1 MIALY
6 SKAVVHCTERKA
18 MASESPRAD
27 ASAWCRPLFEGT
39 RLSMLVCDPVSQEI
53 LDVNDAVV
61 HLLGY
66 PRAHLLGM
74 RLPDLYL
81 RPGRERAGVL
91 RPETC
96 RLHARVRRV
105 GGAGGEVHHAILQRA
120 AIEYGGRDAVLVVL
134 QDVTR
139 HVEAE
144 IQLRDTQNE
153 LHRAQSLALIG
164 NWIWDAASDPHV
176 ASSPEGYRIMGFRPE
191 DTPVTTAEIHARIH
205 PDDRA
210 MAERAR
216 ERALHDP
223 DYKYDIE
230 FRLVRPDGEVRW
242 LHSVAEVRRDAGGR
256 AVKMLGLVQDVTE
269 RRRAEDDVRR
279 LAYYDTVTGLPN
291 MNLFESEVEDRLAQ
305 LRRGAGRGRSP
316 ARLACLIVDLVRFR
330 DVNYALTHMYG
341 DVLLALVADRL
352 AAVVGAAGVV
362 ARCDARFPVVL
373 DGADEEEARRWAQHL
388 LRALEAPFS
397 VAGISY
403 EIGARIG
410 IAFAPLQGLDY
421 HTLLRKADIALYQ
434 AAGMARNVAVYAAED
449 DPHTPDRL
457 ALIGD
462 FRAAIEAGQ
471 IQLFCQ
477 PKVTMD
483 GREIVGAEALVRWV
497 HPDKGCIGPEI
508 FMPLIEATDLIH
520 VLTRHM
526 LESSVAQCEA
536 WRAQGVRLPIAV
548 NLSARDI
555 AALSLSEHL
564 RELLEQHGSCAG
576 LIGLEMTESSLM
588 QNPAE
593 SIAELERLSGMG
605 FRLYIDDFGTG
616 YSSLSYLSRLP
627 VDVIKIDHGFTMQM
641 IDDGRAASIVKSTV
655 HLAHDLGMS
664 VVAEGVSNARI
675 WEALQALGCD
685 EAQGFHV
692 AAPMPAGQL
701 LDWARASPYRLPDER
716 VCA

>member
-1 MIALY
+1 
-6 SKAVVHCTERKA
+6 
-18 MASESPRAD
+18 
-27 ASAWCRPLFEGT
+27 
-39 RLSMLVCDPVSQEI
+39 MLVCDPVSQEI
-53 LDVNDAVV
+53 LDVNDAILD
-61 HLLGY
+61 LLGY
-66 PRAHLLGM
+66 TRGQLLAL
-74 RLPDLYL
+74 RLPDLYARGGQEPDDL
-81 RPGRERAGVL
+81 GPS
-91 RPETC
+91 TC
-96 RLHARVRRV
+96 HLHSHARRIA
-105 GGAGGEVHHAILQRA
+105 GADGENHHAILQRC

-144 IQLRDTQNE
+144 GELRATQKE
-153 LHRAQSLALIG
+153 LHRAQALAMIG
-164 NWIWDAASDPHV
+164 NWIWDAASDSHV
-176 ASSPEGYRIMGFRPE
+176 TSSPEGYRILGFRPE
-191 DTPVTTAEIHARIH
+191 DAPVSTAEIYARIH

-210 MAERAR
+210 LAERAR

-242 LHSVAEVRRDAGGR
+242 LHSVAEVKYDAVGR

-269 RRRAEDDVRR
+269 RRRAEDNVRR
-279 LAYYDTVTGLPN
+279 LAYYDTVTALPN
-291 MNLFESEVEDRLAQ
+291 MNLFEREVEDRLAQ

-352 AAVVGAAGVV
+352 AAVVGQAGVV
-362 ARCDARFPVVL
+362 ARCDSRFPIVL
-373 DGADEEEARRWAQHL
+373 DGADEDEARRWAQHL
-388 LRALEAPFS
+388 LRALEAPFA

-410 IAFAPLQGLDY
+410 IALAPLQGLDY

-434 AAGMARNVAVYAAED
+434 AAGMARNVAVYVAED

-457 ALIGD
+457 SLIGD
-462 FRAAIEAGQ
+462 FRAAIESGQ

-477 PKVTMD
+477 PKVTMASRD
-483 GREIVGAEALVRWV
+483 IVGAEALVRWV
-497 HPDKGCIGPEI
+497 HPDKGCIGPET

-526 LESSVAQCEA
+526 LESSIAQCEA

-564 RELLEQHGSCAG
+564 RELLERHGSCAG

-605 FRLYIDDFGTG
+605 FRLYVDDFGTG

-641 IDDGRAASIVKSTV
+641 IEDGRAASIVKSTV
-655 HLAHDLGMS
+655 HLAHDLGMG

-675 WEALQALGCD
+675 WDALLTLGCD
-685 EAQGFHV
+685 EAQGFYV
-692 AAPMPAGQL
+692 AAPMPAGEL
-701 LDWARASPYRLPDER
+701 LDWARASPYRLQGEHA
-716 VCA
+716 CA

>member
-1 MIALY
+1 
-6 SKAVVHCTERKA
+6 
-18 MASESPRAD
+18 
-27 ASAWCRPLFEGT
+27 
-39 RLSMLVCDPVSQEI
+39 MLVCDPVSQEI
-53 LDVNDAVV
+53 LDVNDAILD
-61 HLLGY
+61 LLGY
-66 PRAHLLGM
+66 TRGQMLSM
-74 RLPDLYL
+74 RLPDLYARGGQEADDL
-81 RPGRERAGVL
+81 GPT
-91 RPETC
+91 TC
-96 RLHARVRRV
+96 RLHSHVRRIA
-105 GGAGGEVHHAILQRA
+105 GADGENHHAILQRA

-144 IQLRDTQNE
+144 VQLRETQDE
-153 LHRAQSLALIG
+153 LHRAQALAMIG
-164 NWIWDAASDPHV
+164 NWIWDAASDSHV
-176 ASSPEGYRIMGFRPE
+176 TSSPEGYRIMGFRPE
-191 DTPVTTAEIHARIH
+191 DTPMSTAEIYARIH

-223 DYKYDIE
+223 GYKYDVE
-230 FRLVRPDGEVRW
+230 FRLIRPDGEVRW
-242 LHSVAEVRRDAGGR
+242 LHSVAEVRRDPCGR

-269 RRRAEDDVRR
+269 RREAEEKVRR

-291 MNLFESEVEDRLAQ
+291 MNLFESEVDDRLAQ

-352 AAVVGAAGVV
+352 SAVIGQAGVV
-362 ARCDARFPVVL
+362 ARCDSRFPIVL

-388 LRALEAPFS
+388 LRALEAPFA

-410 IAFAPLQGLDY
+410 IALAPLQATDY

-434 AAGMARNVAVYAAED
+434 AAGMGRNVAVYVAED

-457 ALIGD
+457 SLIGD
-462 FRAAIEAGQ
+462 FRAAIESGQ

-477 PKVTMD
+477 PKVTMMS
-483 GREIVGAEALVRWV
+483 GEIVGAEALVRWV
-497 HPDKGCIGPEI
+497 HPDKGCIGPET

-520 VLTRHM
+520 VLTQHM
-526 LESSVAQCEA
+526 LATAVTQCEA
-536 WRAQGVRLPIAV
+536 WRALGVRLPIAV

-564 RELLEQHGSCAG
+564 RELLERHGSCAG

-588 QNPAE
+588 QNPTE

-605 FRLYIDDFGTG
+605 FKLYIDDFGTG

-641 IDDGRAASIVKSTV
+641 IDDRRAASIVKSTV

-664 VVAEGVSNARI
+664 VVAEGVSTARI
-675 WEALQALGCD
+675 WDALQTLGCD
-685 EAQGFHV
+685 EAQGFYV
-692 AAPMPAGQL
+692 AAPMPAGLL
-701 LDWARASPYRLPDER
+701 LDWARASPYRLIAEH

>member
-1 MIALY
+1 
-6 SKAVVHCTERKA
+6 
-18 MASESPRAD
+18 
-27 ASAWCRPLFEGT
+27 
-39 RLSMLVCDPVSQEI
+39 
-53 LDVNDAVV
+53 
-61 HLLGY
+61 
-66 PRAHLLGM
+66 
-74 RLPDLYL
+74 
-81 RPGRERAGVL
+81 
-91 RPETC
+91 
-96 RLHARVRRV
+96 
-105 GGAGGEVHHAILQRA
+105 
-120 AIEYGGRDAVLVVL
+120 
-134 QDVTR
+134 
-139 HVEAE
+139 
-144 IQLRDTQNE
+144 
-153 LHRAQSLALIG
+153 
-164 NWIWDAASDPHV
+164 
-176 ASSPEGYRIMGFRPE
+176 
-191 DTPVTTAEIHARIH
+191 
-205 PDDRA
+205 
-210 MAERAR
+210 
-216 ERALHDP
+216 
-223 DYKYDIE
+223 
-230 FRLVRPDGEVRW
+230 VRW
-242 LHSVAEVRRDAGGR
+242 LHSVAEVRRDPCGR
-256 AVKMLGLVQDVTE
+256 VVKMLGLVQDVTE
-269 RRRAEDDVRR
+269 RRRAEDNVRR

-291 MNLFESEVEDRLAQ
+291 MNLFESEVDDRLAQ

-352 AAVVGAAGVV
+352 SAVIGQAGVV
-362 ARCDARFPVVL
+362 ARCDSRFPIVL

-388 LRALEAPFS
+388 LRALEAPFA

-410 IAFAPLQGLDY
+410 IALAPLQAIDY

-434 AAGMARNVAVYAAED
+434 AAGMARNVAVYVAED

-457 ALIGD
+457 SLIGD
-462 FRAAIEAGQ
+462 FRAAIESGQ

-477 PKVTMD
+477 PKVTMMS
-483 GREIVGAEALVRWV
+483 GEIVGAEALVRWV
-497 HPDKGCIGPEI
+497 HPDKGCIGPET

-520 VLTRHM
+520 VLTQHM
-526 LESSVAQCEA
+526 LATAVTQCEA

-564 RELLEQHGSCAG
+564 RELLERHGSCAG

-588 QNPAE
+588 QNPTE

-605 FRLYIDDFGTG
+605 FKLYIDDFGTG

-641 IDDGRAASIVKSTV
+641 IDDRRAASIVKSTV

-675 WEALQALGCD
+675 WDALQTLGCD
-685 EAQGFHV
+685 EAQGFYV
-692 AAPMPAGQL
+692 AAPMPACQL
-701 LDWARASPYRLPDER
+701 LDWARASPYRLLDEH

>member
-1 MIALY
+1 
-6 SKAVVHCTERKA
+6 
-18 MASESPRAD
+18 MAAQSPHAD

-39 RLSMLVCDPVSQEI
+39 QLSMLVCDPVSQEI
-53 LDVNDAVV
+53 VDANDATL

-66 PRAHLLGM
+66 GSAALLGK
-74 RLPDLYL
+74 RLPDLYA
-81 RPGRERAGVL
+81 RDGDAGDADL
-91 RPETC
+91 SPDTC
-96 RLHARVRRV
+96 RMHSHVRRIV
-105 GGAGGEVHHAILQRA
+105 GADGEVHHAILQRC

-144 IQLRDTQNE
+144 VQLRDIQSE
-153 LHRAQSLALIG
+153 LHRAQALAMIG
-164 NWIWDAASDPHV
+164 NWIWDAASDSHV
-176 ASSPEGYRIMGFRPE
+176 TLSPEGYRIMGFRLDE
-191 DTPVTTAEIHARIH
+191 TPVSTAEIYARIH

-210 MAERAR
+210 TAERAR

-242 LHSVAEVRRDAGGR
+242 LHSVAEVRYDAAGH
-256 AVKMLGLVQDVTE
+256 ADKMLGLVQDVTE
-269 RRRAEDDVRR
+269 RRRAEDSVRR

-291 MNLFESEVEDRLAQ
+291 MNLFEREVEDRLGQ

-330 DVNYALTHMYG
+330 DVNYALTHLYG

-352 AAVVGAAGVV
+352 AGLIGTAGVV
-362 ARCDARFPVVL
+362 ARTDSRFPIVL
-373 DGADEEEARRWAQHL
+373 DGADEEEARRWAQNI
-388 LRALEAPFS
+388 LRALEAPFA

-403 EIGARIG
+403 EIGARVG
-410 IAFAPLQGLDY
+410 IALAPQQGLDY

-434 AAGMARNVAVYAAED
+434 AAGLGRNVAVYMAED
-449 DPHTPDRL
+449 DPHTPERL

-462 FRAAIEAGQ
+462 FRAAIDSGQ

-477 PKVTMD
+477 PKVTMA
-483 GREIVGAEALVRWV
+483 GGEVVGAEALVRWV
-497 HPDKGCIGPEI
+497 HPDKGIIGPET
-508 FMPLIEATDLIH
+508 FMPLIESTDLIH

-536 WRAQGVRLPIAV
+536 WRSQGVRLPIAV

-641 IDDGRAASIVKSTV
+641 IDDRRAASIVKSTV
-655 HLAHDLGMS
+655 HLAHDLGMT
-664 VVAEGVSNARI
+664 VVAEGVSSARI
-675 WEALQALGCD
+675 WDALHALGCD
-685 EAQGFHV
+685 EAQGFFV
-692 AAPMPAGQL
+692 AAPMPAAQL
-701 LDWARASPYRLPDER
+701 LDWARASPYRLIDEP
-716 VCA
+716 ALA

>member
-1 MIALY
+1 
-6 SKAVVHCTERKA
+6 

-81 RPGRERAGVL
+81 RAGRERTGVL

-223 DYKYDIE
+223 DHKYDIE
-230 FRLVRPDGEVRW
+230 FRLVRPDGAVRW

-497 HPDKGCIGPEI
+497 HPDKGCIGPET

-655 HLAHDLGMS
+655 HLAHDLGMR

>member
-1 MIALY
+1 
-6 SKAVVHCTERKA
+6 
-18 MASESPRAD
+18 
-27 ASAWCRPLFEGT
+27 
-39 RLSMLVCDPVSQEI
+39 
-53 LDVNDAVV
+53 
-61 HLLGY
+61 
-66 PRAHLLGM
+66 
-74 RLPDLYL
+74 
-81 RPGRERAGVL
+81 
-91 RPETC
+91 
-96 RLHARVRRV
+96 
-105 GGAGGEVHHAILQRA
+105 
-120 AIEYGGRDAVLVVL
+120 
-134 QDVTR
+134 
-139 HVEAE
+139 
-144 IQLRDTQNE
+144 
-153 LHRAQSLALIG
+153 
-164 NWIWDAASDPHV
+164 
-176 ASSPEGYRIMGFRPE
+176 
-191 DTPVTTAEIHARIH
+191 
-205 PDDRA
+205 
-210 MAERAR
+210 
-216 ERALHDP
+216 
-223 DYKYDIE
+223 
-230 FRLVRPDGEVRW
+230 
-242 LHSVAEVRRDAGGR
+242 
-256 AVKMLGLVQDVTE
+256 
-269 RRRAEDDVRR
+269 
-279 LAYYDTVTGLPN
+279 

-352 AAVVGAAGVV
+352 SAVIGQAGVV
-362 ARCDARFPVVL
+362 ARCDSRFPIVL

-388 LRALEAPFS
+388 LRALEAPFA

-434 AAGMARNVAVYAAED
+434 AAGVGRNVAVYVAED

-457 ALIGD
+457 SLIGD
-462 FRAAIEAGQ
+462 FRAAIESGQ

-477 PKVTMD
+477 PKVTMTS
-483 GREIVGAEALVRWV
+483 GEIVGAEALVRWV
-497 HPDKGCIGPEI
+497 HPDKGCIGPET

-520 VLTRHM
+520 VLTQHM
-526 LESSVAQCEA
+526 LATAVTQCEA

-564 RELLEQHGSCAG
+564 RELLERHGSCAG

-641 IDDGRAASIVKSTV
+641 IDDRRAASIVKSTV

-675 WEALQALGCD
+675 WDALQTLGCD
-685 EAQGFHV
+685 EAQGFYV

-701 LDWARASPYRLPDER
+701 LDWARASPYRLLDEH

>member
-1 MIALY
+1 M
-6 SKAVVHCTERKA
+6 AVQ
-18 MASESPRAD
+18 SPRAD
-27 ASAWCRPLFEGT
+27 PSAWCRPLFEGT
-39 RLSMLVCDPVSQEI
+39 LLSLLVCDPASQEI
-53 LDVNDAVV
+53 LDANDGVLQQLGCTRAG
-61 HLLGY
+61 LLGK
-66 PRAHLLGM
+66 
-74 RLPDLYL
+74 RLPDLYV
-81 RPGRERAGVL
+81 RAEDGDGGGPGLDAR
-91 RPETC
+91 
-96 RLHARVRRV
+96 RLHTQVRRIA
-105 GGAGGEVHHAILQRA
+105 GAGGTIRHAILQCCP
-120 AIEYGGRDAVLVVL
+120 IHYDGRDAVLVVL

-144 IQLRDTQNE
+144 GQLRDIQNE

-164 NWIWDAASDPHV
+164 NWIWDAASDEHV
-176 ASSPEGYRIMGFRPE
+176 TSSPEGYRILGFGPGE
-191 DTPVTTAEIHARIH
+191 TPVSTAEIYARIH

-210 MAERAR
+210 LAERAR

-242 LHSVAEVRRDAGGR
+242 LHSVAEVRRDAAGR
-256 AVKMLGLVQDVTE
+256 VVKMLGLVQDVTE
-269 RRRAEDDVRR
+269 RRRAEENVRR

-291 MNLFESEVEDRLAQ
+291 MNLFEREVDERLVQ
-305 LRRGAGRGRSP
+305 LRRGAGRGRGE
-316 ARLACLIVDLVRFR
+316 ACLACLIVDLVRFR
-330 DVNYALTHMYG
+330 DVNYALTHLYG

-352 AAVVGAAGVV
+352 GDVIGRAGVV
-362 ARCDARFPVVL
+362 ARADSRFPIVL
-373 DGADEEEARRWAQHL
+373 DGADEEEARRWAQHI

-403 EIGARIG
+403 EIGARVG
-410 IAFAPLQGLDY
+410 IALAPSQGLDY

-434 AAGMARNVAVYAAED
+434 AAGMARNVAVYVAED

-457 ALIGD
+457 SLIGD

-483 GREIVGAEALVRWV
+483 GGDIVGVEALVRWV
-497 HPDKGCIGPEI
+497 HPDRGCIGPET
-508 FMPLIEATDLIH
+508 FMPLIESTDLIH
-520 VLTRHM
+520 VLTQHM
-526 LESSVAQCEA
+526 LASAVAQCEA
-536 WRAQGVRLPIAV
+536 WRAQGVHMPIAV

-564 RELLEQHGSCAG
+564 RDLLEQHGACAG
-576 LIGLEMTESSLM
+576 LIALEMTESSLM

-641 IDDGRAASIVKSTV
+641 IDDRRAAAIVKSTV
-655 HLAHDLGMS
+655 HLAHDLGMG

-675 WEALQALGCD
+675 WDALHALGCD
-685 EAQGFHV
+685 EAQGFYV
-692 AAPMPAGQL
+692 AAPMPAAQL
-701 LDWARASPYRLPDER
+701 LDWARSSPYRLAGEH
-716 VCA
+716 AWA

>member
-1 MIALY
+1 MWSFIR
-6 SKAVVHCTERKA
+6 ERKA
-18 MASESPRAD
+18 MAAESPRAD

-39 RLSMLVCDPVSQEI
+39 QLSMLVCDPVSQEI
-53 LDVNDAVV
+53 LDANDAIL

-66 PRAHLLGM
+66 TRAQMLSM
-74 RLPDLYL
+74 RLPDLYA
-81 RPGRERAGVL
+81 RGGQERDDDLGPA
-91 RPETC
+91 TC
-96 RLHARVRRV
+96 HLHSHVRRIA
-105 GGAGGEVHHAILQRA
+105 GADGENHHAILQRA
-120 AIEYGGRDAVLVVL
+120 AIEHGGRDAVLVVL

-144 IQLRDTQNE
+144 VQLRETQDE
-153 LHRAQSLALIG
+153 LHRAQALAMIG
-164 NWIWDAASDPHV
+164 NWIWDGGTDSHV
-176 ASSPEGYRIMGFRPE
+176 TASPEAYRIMGFRPE
-191 DTPVTTAEIHARIH
+191 ETPVSADEIYARFH
-205 PDDRA
+205 PDDLA

-230 FRLVRPDGEVRW
+230 FRLILPDGEVRW
-242 LHSVAEVRRDAGGR
+242 LHSVAEVRRDPCGR
-256 AVKMLGLVQDVTE
+256 AVRMLGLVQDVTE
-269 RRRAEDDVRR
+269 RRRAEENVRR

-291 MNLFESEVEDRLAQ
+291 MNLFEREVEDRLAQ

-316 ARLACLIVDLVRFR
+316 ARLACVIVDLVRFR

-352 AAVVGAAGVV
+352 AAVVGQAGAV
-362 ARCDARFPVVL
+362 ARCDSRFPIVL
-373 DGADEEEARRWAQHL
+373 DGVDEDEARRWAQHL
-388 LRALEAPFS
+388 LRALEAPFA

-410 IAFAPLQGLDY
+410 IALAPLQALDY

-434 AAGMARNVAVYAAED
+434 AAAIGRNVAVYVAED

-457 ALIGD
+457 SLIGD

-477 PKVTMD
+477 PKVTMAS
-483 GREIVGAEALVRWV
+483 GEIVGAEALVRWV
-497 HPDKGCIGPEI
+497 HPDKGCIGPET

-526 LESSVAQCEA
+526 LESSIAQCEA

-564 RELLEQHGSCAG
+564 RELLERHGSCAG

-641 IDDGRAASIVKSTV
+641 IEDGRAASIVKSTV
-655 HLAHDLGMS
+655 HLAHDLGMT

-675 WEALQALGCD
+675 WDALHVLGCD
-685 EAQGFHV
+685 EAQGFYV
-692 AAPMPAGQL
+692 AAPMPAGEL
-701 LDWARASPYRLPDER
+701 LDWARASPYRLLDEH

>member
-1 MIALY
+1 
-6 SKAVVHCTERKA
+6 

-66 PRAHLLGM
+66 SRAHLLGM

-81 RPGRERAGVL
+81 RAGRERAGVL

-120 AIEYGGRDAVLVVL
+120 VIEYRGRDAVLVVL

-144 IQLRDTQNE
+144 VQLRDIQNE

-176 ASSPEGYRIMGFRPE
+176 TASPEGYRIMGFRPE
-191 DTPVTTAEIHARIH
+191 ETSVTTAEIHARIH

-242 LHSVAEVRRDAGGR
+242 LHAVAEVRRDAGGR
-256 AVKMLGLVQDVTE
+256 TVKMLGLVQDVTE

-352 AAVVGAAGVV
+352 AAAVGAAGVV
-362 ARCDARFPVVL
+362 ARCDSRFPVVL
-373 DGADEEEARRWAQHL
+373 DGADEEEARRWARHL

-497 HPDKGCIGPEI
+497 HPDKGCIGPET

-641 IDDGRAASIVKSTV
+641 IDDGRAASIVRSTV

>member
-1 MIALY
+1 
-6 SKAVVHCTERKA
+6 
-18 MASESPRAD
+18 MAAQSQRTD

-39 RLSMLVCDPVSQEI
+39 QLSMLVCDPVSQEI
-53 LDVNDAVV
+53 LDVNDATLA
-61 HLLGY
+61 LLGY
-66 PRAHLLGM
+66 TRAALLGM
-74 RLPDLYL
+74 GLPELYARDADDGSGL
-81 RPGRERAGVL
+81 HPD
-91 RPETC
+91 TC
-96 RLHARVRRV
+96 HLHSHVRHIV
-105 GGAGGEVHHAILQRA
+105 GAQGGIHHAILQRC

-153 LHRAQSLALIG
+153 LLRAQALALIG
-164 NWIWDAASDPHV
+164 NWIWDAASDSHV
-176 ASSPEGYRIMGFRPE
+176 TSSPEGYRIMGFRPDE
-191 DTPVTTAEIHARIH
+191 TPVSTAEIYARIH
-205 PDDRA
+205 LDDRP

-216 ERALHDP
+216 ERALTDP

-230 FRLVRPDGEVRW
+230 FRLIRPDGEVRW
-242 LHSVAEVRRDAGGR
+242 LHSVAEVRRDAQGR

-269 RRRAEDDVRR
+269 RRRAEQNVRR

-291 MNLFESEVEDRLAQ
+291 MNLFETEVDDRLMQ
-305 LRRGAGRGRSP
+305 VRRGAGRGRGP

-330 DVNYALTHMYG
+330 DVNYALTHLYG

-352 AAVVGAAGVV
+352 AAVVGQAGVV
-362 ARCDARFPVVL
+362 ARCDARFPIVL
-373 DGADEEEARRWAQHL
+373 DGADEEEARRWAQQIH
-388 LRALEAPFS
+388 RALEAPFA

-403 EIGARIG
+403 EIGARVG
-410 IAFAPLQGLDY
+410 IALAPLQGLDY

-434 AAGMARNVAVYAAED
+434 AAHLGRNVAVYAAED

-457 ALIGD
+457 SLIGD

-483 GREIVGAEALVRWV
+483 SREIVGAEALVRWV
-497 HPDKGCIGPEI
+497 HPDKGCIGPET
-508 FMPLIEATDLIH
+508 FMPLIESTDLIH
-520 VLTRHM
+520 VLTQHM
-526 LESSVAQCEA
+526 LASAVAQSEA
-536 WRAQGVRLPIAV
+536 WRAQGVHMPIAV

-564 RELLEQHGSCAG
+564 RELLERHGACAG

-593 SIAELERLSGMG
+593 SIAELERLSAMG

-641 IDDGRAASIVKSTV
+641 IEDGRAASIVKSTV
-655 HLAHDLGMS
+655 HLAHDLGMG

-675 WEALQALGCD
+675 WDALQALGCD
-685 EAQGFHV
+685 EAQGYFV
-692 AAPMPAGQL
+692 AAPMPAAML
-701 LDWARASPYRLPDER
+701 LDWARASPYRLQDEP

>member
-1 MIALY
+1 MVFL
-6 SKAVVHCTERKA
+6 STERKS
-18 MASESPRAD
+18 MAAQSPHAD

-39 RLSMLVCDPVSQEI
+39 QLSMLVCDPVSQEI
-53 LDVNDAVV
+53 VDANDATL

-66 PRAHLLGM
+66 GSAALLGK
-74 RLPDLYL
+74 RLPDLYA
-81 RPGRERAGVL
+81 RDGDAGDADL
-91 RPETC
+91 SPDTC
-96 RLHARVRRV
+96 RMHSHVRRIV
-105 GGAGGEVHHAILQRA
+105 GADGEVHHAILQRC

-144 IQLRDTQNE
+144 VQLRDIQSE
-153 LHRAQSLALIG
+153 LHRAQALAMIG
-164 NWIWDAASDPHV
+164 NWIWDAASDSHV
-176 ASSPEGYRIMGFRPE
+176 TLSPEGYRIMGFRLDE
-191 DTPVTTAEIHARIH
+191 TPVSTAEIYARIH

-210 MAERAR
+210 TAERAR

-242 LHSVAEVRRDAGGR
+242 LHSVAEVRYDAAGH
-256 AVKMLGLVQDVTE
+256 ADKMLGLVQDVTE
-269 RRRAEDDVRR
+269 RRRAEDSVRR

-291 MNLFESEVEDRLAQ
+291 MNLFEREVEDRLGQ

-330 DVNYALTHMYG
+330 DVNYALTHLYG

-352 AAVVGAAGVV
+352 AGLIGTAGVV
-362 ARCDARFPVVL
+362 ARTDSRFPIVL
-373 DGADEEEARRWAQHL
+373 DGADEEEARRWAQNI
-388 LRALEAPFS
+388 LRALEAPFA

-403 EIGARIG
+403 EIGARVG
-410 IAFAPLQGLDY
+410 IALAPQQGLDY

-434 AAGMARNVAVYAAED
+434 AAGLGRNVAVYMAED
-449 DPHTPDRL
+449 DPHTPERL

-462 FRAAIEAGQ
+462 FRAAIDSGQ

-477 PKVTMD
+477 PKVTMA
-483 GREIVGAEALVRWV
+483 GGEVVGAEALVRWV
-497 HPDKGCIGPEI
+497 HPDKGIIGPET
-508 FMPLIEATDLIH
+508 FMPLIESTDLIH

-536 WRAQGVRLPIAV
+536 WRSQGVRLPIAV

-641 IDDGRAASIVKSTV
+641 IDDRRAASIVKSTV
-655 HLAHDLGMS
+655 HLAHDLGMT
-664 VVAEGVSNARI
+664 VVAEGVSSARI
-675 WEALQALGCD
+675 WDALHALGCD
-685 EAQGFHV
+685 EAQGFFV
-692 AAPMPAGQL
+692 AAPMPAAQL
-701 LDWARASPYRLPDER
+701 LDWARASPYRLIDEP
-716 VCA
+716 ALA